1 MSRNQQYKVYIEHC
15 PSQQSQAHQAAQQ
28 FQVSVQDNEGQP
40 LDFNQ

>member
-15 PSQQSQAHQAAQQ
+15 PSHQAAQQ